1 MIGALE
7 TLLRRQRA
15 VMAVLVAALLF
26 GIVSYVTIPKEARPD
41 IQVPVFYISIPLPGV
56 SPEDAERLLI
66 RPMEKELRGLEGL
79 KELTGIAS
87 QSHGGLIVEFEPEVN
102 VDEAARQVR
111 EKVDLAK
118 PDLPDDAEEPQIHE
132 VNFSLFPSILVALS
146 GNVPERTLYRHAKR
160 LADALEAIP
169 EVLEARLSGER
180 DELLEVII
188 DDLKLNS
195 YGITQA
201 ELISAVQRHNRLV
214 AAGFVDAGGGRFN
227 IKVPG
232 LFQSVE
238 DVRSLPIKSRD
249 GKVVTLADVAEIR
262 RTFKDRNSYA
272 RFNGR
277 PSISIE
283 VVKRVGANII
293 ATNEKVRKVARE
305 ITRDWP
311 EAIHVDFAFDE
322 STRIGTVLGSLEN
335 SIMTAII
342 LVMVICVAAL
352 GVRSALLV
360 GIAIPTSF
368 MIAFAFAGL
377 TGRTMNNMMLF
388 GLVLTVGMLVDG
400 AIVIVEY
407 ADRKMAEGLSPRE
420 AYIAA
425 AKRMFWPVTT
435 STATTLAAFLPM
447 LFWPGVPG
455 KFMSNLPT
463 TVVIVL
469 SASLLTAMV
478 FLPVLG
484 GLFGRRPADA
494 GDTVAH
500 LRTDE
505 HMDLK
510 ALPGITGMYARLLAR
525 LIRHPGIVLLAAAI
539 GLGSIFWAYA
549 KWNNGVE
556 FFVNTEPEKALVY
569 VRARGNLSADEK
581 LRLVRAVEREVAKVE
596 GLKTIATLAG
606 SSGPSGIGSG
616 AGLDQP
622 KDAIGRITVELKPL
636 KERRPGR
643 EILDEIRRRAAT
655 VPGVLTEVRK
665 FEEGPP
671 TGKDIRLQVRADSYA
686 MANALAARVRDHME
700 HGMKGLK
707 DIEDERPLPG
717 LEWVLTVDREEA
729 GRYGADVVALGAL
742 VRLVTNGVLIGT
754 WRPDDSEDEID
765 IRVRLPKDERAI
777 SRLDRLRLVTPSG
790 LVPVTNFIRREV
802 KPKVDVIIRK
812 DGHYSVYVKANVAKG
827 YRKDLKVR
835 ELSRWL
841 KRQDWPAG
849 ASFKFRG
856 ADEEQRKSAAFL
868 QKALLASV
876 FIMFLILVAQFNSFY
891 HAVLTLSTLVM
902 SVAGVLLG
910 MLVSGQAFSVIM
922 TGTGVVALAGIVVN
936 NAIVLIDTYH
946 LNLKRGLA
954 PPDAALQTAVQRL
967 RPVML
972 TTVTTIF
979 GLLPM
984 VFEFDMDWIHR
995 SVGIGNE
1002 ISSWWV
1008 QLATALVS
1016 GLAFATLLTLI
1027 LTPVLLAAPHVW
1039 RHRRRG
1045 GHDSGGGHDGTAEA
1059 TGETPLP
1066 SAPTLP
1072 EAAQ

>member
-1 MIGALE
+1 M
-7 TLLRRQRA
+7 
-15 VMAVLVAALLF
+15 
-26 GIVSYVTIPKEARPD
+26 
-41 IQVPVFYISIPLPGV
+41 
-56 SPEDAERLLI
+56 
-66 RPMEKELRGLEGL
+66 
-79 KELTGIAS
+79 
-87 QSHGGLIVEFEPEVN
+87 IVEFEPEVD

-118 PDLPDDAEEPQIHE
+118 PELPEDAEEPQIHE

-146 GNVPERTLYRHAKR
+146 GDVPERTLYRHAKR

-180 DELLEVII
+180 EELLEVVI

-232 LFQSVE
+232 LFQNVE
-238 DVRSLPIKSRD
+238 DVRSLPVKSHD
-249 GKVVTLADVAEIR
+249 GRVVTLADVAEIR
-262 RTFKDRNSYA
+262 RTFKDRSSYA

-293 ATNEKVRKVARE
+293 ATNENVRKVARE
-305 ITRDWP
+305 VTRDWP

-407 ADRKMAEGLSPRE
+407 ADRKMAEGMSPRE

-500 LRTDE
+500 LRTGE
-505 HMDLK
+505 HTDPK
-510 ALPGITGMYARLLAR
+510 RLPGITGMYARLLAR
-525 LIRHPGIVLLAAAI
+525 LIRRPG
-539 GLGSIFWAYA
+539 
-549 KWNNGVE
+549 
-556 FFVNTEPEKALVY
+556 
-569 VRARGNLSADEK
+569 
-581 LRLVRAVEREVAKVE
+581 LVRAVERQVAKVD

-606 SSGPSGIGSG
+606 SSGPAGLGSG

-643 EILDEIRRRAAT
+643 EILDEIRRRTAT

-686 MANALAARVRDHME
+686 LANALAARVRKHME

-717 LEWVLTVDREEA
+717 LEWWLWELLCDWSPMA
-729 GRYGADVVALGAL
+729 CSSAPG
-742 VRLVTNGVLIGT
+742 VRTIPMM
-754 WRPDDSEDEID
+754 RS
-765 IRVRLPKDERAI
+765 I
-777 SRLDRLRLVTPSG
+777 SASAC
-790 LVPVTNFIRREV
+790 
-802 KPKVDVIIRK
+802 RK
-812 DGHYSVYVKANVAKG
+812 T
-827 YRKDLKVR
+827 
-835 ELSRWL
+835 
-841 KRQDWPAG
+841 
-849 ASFKFRG
+849 
-856 ADEEQRKSAAFL
+856 SAPYP
-868 QKALLASV
+868 
-876 FIMFLILVAQFNSFY
+876 NS
-891 HAVLTLSTLVM
+891 TTC
-902 SVAGVLLG
+902 
-910 MLVSGQAFSVIM
+910 VSS
-922 TGTGVVALAGIVVN
+922 
-936 NAIVLIDTYH
+936 
-946 LNLKRGLA
+946 
-954 PPDAALQTAVQRL
+954 
-967 RPVML
+967 
-972 TTVTTIF
+972 
-979 GLLPM
+979 
-984 VFEFDMDWIHR
+984 
-995 SVGIGNE
+995 
-1002 ISSWWV
+1002 
-1008 QLATALVS
+1008 
-1016 GLAFATLLTLI
+1016 
-1027 LTPVLLAAPHVW
+1027 
-1039 RHRRRG
+1039 
-1045 GHDSGGGHDGTAEA
+1045 
-1059 TGETPLP
+1059 PLP
-1066 SAPTLP
+1066 AWCR
-1072 EAAQ
+1072 